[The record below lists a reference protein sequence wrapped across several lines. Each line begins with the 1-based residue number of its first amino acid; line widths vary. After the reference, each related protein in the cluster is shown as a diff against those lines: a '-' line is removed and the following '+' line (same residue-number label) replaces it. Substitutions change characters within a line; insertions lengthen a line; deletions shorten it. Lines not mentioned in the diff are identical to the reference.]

1 MTVQV
6 NTMLI
11 QAWLKSDHDI
21 VICILSRASSISSL
35 CSYPALKV
43 ASQKS
48 EMATP
53 QPSSRMTSPSE
64 SHSSQSSSSN
74 LSGGRIAAL
83 TIGTVLAVGLVCLLL
98 SYPQLVLTRLV
109 RSRSRGRS
117 SGSGEVP
124 LQEIPPQRPGRAS
137 GNDRSRNEAD
147 DAGSRRRHPKDVND
161 GNTQPQSNE
170 IVVSR
175 RSGSPVVI
183 NNNIYINS
191 GDYLQPLP
199 ALNSQRNRDPALT
212 GVKISR
218 NAQGASGIQ
227 NLPFDP
233 RVNLDIPP
241 QRRRNDEY
249 PASPLVANRSEQM
262 ATSNFWDVAD
272 WARGVASGQFPRSPA
287 RGSAGSPILEAQQSP
302 VSRHQGSTTQVRAF
316 DVPGAFPEDEDV
328 MERFQLVTAPAR
340 AHAPRAPSHGDN
352 GFWVREARESR
363 WRRQEQEDR
372 RDRQEKE
379 DRRERQEREERR
391 ERDRYER
398 EERRE
403 RARLEREER
412 RERQER
418 KERGE
423 MQEREDM
430 RERHDELRRW
440 RIIY

>member
-1 MTVQV
+1 M
-6 NTMLI
+6 
-11 QAWLKSDHDI
+11 
-21 VICILSRASSISSL
+21 
-35 CSYPALKV
+35 KV

-48 EMATP
+48 EMATS
-53 QPSSRMTSPSE
+53 QLTSRIPSSGE
-64 SHSSQSSSSN
+64 LHSNQSSSSN
-74 LSGGRIAAL
+74 LSGGKIAAL
-83 TIGTVLAVGLVCLLL
+83 TLGTILAVGLVCLLL
-98 SYPQLVLTRLV
+98 FYPQLVLARLL

-117 SGSGEVP
+117 SGGAEVP
-124 LQEIPPQRPGRAS
+124 LPDIPPQRPGRAS
-137 GNDRSRNEAD
+137 GNDRSGNEAD
-147 DAGSRRRHPKDVND
+147 DAVSRRRHPKDVNR

-212 GVKISR
+212 VVKISR
-218 NAQGASGIQ
+218 NTQGASGIQ

-249 PASPLVANRSEQM
+249 PASPLVANKPEQM

-272 WARGVASGQFPRSPA
+272 WARGVAPGQFPRSPA
-287 RGSAGSPILEAQQSP
+287 RGCTGSPILEAQQSP
-302 VSRHQGSTTQVRAF
+302 VSRRQGSTTRVRAF

-352 GFWVREARESR
+352 GFWVREARDSR

-372 RDRQEKE
+372 RDRQERE

-403 RARLEREER
+403 R
-412 RERQER
+412 QER

-423 MQEREDM
+423 MQEREDR
-430 RERHDELRRW
+430 RERQDELRRW
-440 RIIY
+440 RTIY